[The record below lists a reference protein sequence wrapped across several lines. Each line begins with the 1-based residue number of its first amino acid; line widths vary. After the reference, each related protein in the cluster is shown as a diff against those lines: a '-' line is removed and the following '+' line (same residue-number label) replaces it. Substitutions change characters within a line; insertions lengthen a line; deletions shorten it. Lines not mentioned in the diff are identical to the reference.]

1 MLALAVAEQE
11 AERAA
16 LEDRAVREAKAEK
29 AVKAD
34 RAAKAVLAEARS
46 QVLALALVA
55 AMEVLVV
62 EKSTTPR

>member
-29 AVKAD
+29 AD
-34 RAAKAVLAEARS
+34 MAAKAALAEARS

-55 AMEVLVV
+55 AMEVLEV